1 MSFYH
6 FPSEFVFW
14 DKVENHDEIKKE
26 ILPKILEDSKNKK
39 NNPFYNC
46 KFNTSFNYNVKP
58 DLNVMNKKMLDVI
71 FFYLEK
77 MFKTINFNTEKLMI
91 NKGWWN
97 VYDEGEFQEEH
108 EHSGSPIYSNG
119 DLFYPALS
127 VIYIL
132 HDDNEKSSIVFR
144 KPGPFPL
151 MEPHCE
157 EVFKTENVKEI
168 KEGTILIFP
177 YNLRHLVKPC
187 IKPGRVTLA
196 YNICSVYK

>member
-46 KFNTSFNYNVKP
+46 KFNTSFQHNDNR
-58 DLNVMNKKMLDVI
+58 DLNVMDKKMSDVI
-71 FFYLEK
+71 FFYLKK
-77 MFKTINFNTEKLMI
+77 MFKIINFNAEKLMI

-108 EHSGSPIYSNG
+108 DHLGPPTYLDG
-119 DLFYPALS
+119 DLFYTALS

-144 KPGPFPL
+144 KDGPFPL
-151 MEPHCE
+151 MEPYRE
-157 EVFKTENVKEI
+157 NVFKTEDVKEI

-196 YNICSVYK
+196 YNVRLAF

>member
-39 NNPFYNC
+39 NNPFDNC
-46 KFNTSFNYNVKP
+46 KFNTSFQRNDKL
-58 DLNVMNKKMLDVI
+58 DLNVMNKKMFDVI

-77 MFKTINFNTEKLMI
+77 MFKTINFNVGKLII
-91 NKGWWN
+91 NNGWWN

-108 EHSGSPIYSNG
+108 DHLGPPHYLDG
-119 DLFYPALS
+119 DLFYPAFS

-132 HDDNEKSSIVFR
+132 HDENEKSSIVF
-144 KPGPFPL
+144 KKSGPFPL

-187 IKPGRVTLA
+187 IKPGRVTLS
-196 YNICSVYK
+196 YNIRSAYK

>member
-26 ILPKILEDSKNKK
+26 ILPKILEANKNKK
-39 NNPFYNC
+39 NNPFDNC
-46 KFNTSFNYNVKP
+46 KFNTSFQHNDKR
-58 DLNVMNKKMLDVI
+58 DLNVTDKKMSDVI
-71 FFYLEK
+71 FFYLKK
-77 MFKTINFNTEKLMI
+77 MFKIINFNAEKLMI

-108 EHSGSPIYSNG
+108 DHLGPPQYLDG
-119 DLFYPALS
+119 DLFYPAFS

-132 HDDNEKSSIVFR
+132 HDENEKSSIVF
-144 KPGPFPL
+144 KKGGPFPL
-151 MEPHCE
+151 IEPHHE
-157 EVFKTENVKEI
+157 NVFRTEDVKEI

-196 YNICSVYK
+196 YNVRSVYK